1 MRHDRLKLVRLED
14 TLPAATDSSADAFA
28 VVTTQDA
35 PVRALRVVDADADE
49 GPLPDDAA

>member
-1 MRHDRLKLVRLED
+1 MRDGRLKLVGPED
-14 TLPAATDSSADAFA
+14 TLSAATDSWGADAFV

-35 PVRALRVVDADADE
+35 PVRALRGTGADE